1 VASKKLPPL
10 VVFPCEPEND
20 AELFERTPF
29 AIISRYLDCFD
40 RDGRAIREVPPHV
53 LEALARRF
61 ICVSCEELNS
71 LDQAFGG
78 SVARQRNRLREEHSD
93 WAVIFRLE
101 GQIELVRAQ
110 SRRDR
115 GAGTVTDI
123 AIERTADKMK
133 MTPSNV
139 RRIYKKWCR
148 GTQS

>member
-1 VASKKLPPL
+1 MASKNLPPL
-10 VVFPCEPEND
+10 IVFPCEPDND

-29 AIISRYLDCFD
+29 SIILRYLDCFD
-40 RDGRAIREVPPHV
+40 RNGLAIREVPPHV

-71 LDQAFGG
+71 IDQAFGG
-78 SVARQRNRLREEHSD
+78 SVARQRNRLREERTD

-101 GQIELVRAQ
+101 GQIELAKEQ

-115 GAGTVTDI
+115 GAGSVLEI

-133 MTPSNV
+133 MTPANV
-139 RRIYKKWCR
+139 RRIYKKWL
-148 GTQS
+148 